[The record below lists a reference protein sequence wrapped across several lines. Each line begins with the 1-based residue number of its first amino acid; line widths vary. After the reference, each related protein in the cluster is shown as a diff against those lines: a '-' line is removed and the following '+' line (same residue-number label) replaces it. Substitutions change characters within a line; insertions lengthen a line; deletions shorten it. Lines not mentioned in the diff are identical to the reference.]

1 MLDENM
7 DYYFDVRV
15 WKDEI
20 QSLLG
25 MEISDEE
32 FDKIMESFDVF
43 HLDHLI
49 HGYIKQNKDV
59 IIQLL
64 LDERKSK

>member
-20 QSLLG
+20 QSLLD
-25 MEISDEE
+25 MDISDEE

-43 HLDHLI
+43 HLDDLI

-64 LDERKSK
+64 LDERDSK

>member
-43 HLDHLI
+43 HLDDLI
-49 HGYIKQNKDV
+49 HRYIKQNKDV

-64 LDERKSK
+64 LDERDSK

>member
-43 HLDHLI
+43 HLDDLI

-64 LDERKSK
+64 LDERDSK

>member
-1 MLDENM
+1 MLDEIK

-43 HLDHLI
+43 HLDDLI

-64 LDERKSK
+64 LDERDSK

>member
-43 HLDHLI
+43 HLDDLI